1 MSKKPV
7 PKKKQA
13 VSSTKSRHSKYVYNK
28 RKALDNKIQLTK
40 CSNCGESR
48 RTHYACEACGF
59 YRGRQ
64 VLNVAGEIATPVAKI
79 EA

>member
-13 VSSTKSRHSKYVYNK
+13 VSSTKSRHSKYAYTQ
-28 RKALDNKIQLTK
+28 RKKLSEKIQLTK
-40 CSNCGESR
+40 CSNCGAMR

-64 VLNVAGEIATPVAKI
+64 VLNVAREAAATTI